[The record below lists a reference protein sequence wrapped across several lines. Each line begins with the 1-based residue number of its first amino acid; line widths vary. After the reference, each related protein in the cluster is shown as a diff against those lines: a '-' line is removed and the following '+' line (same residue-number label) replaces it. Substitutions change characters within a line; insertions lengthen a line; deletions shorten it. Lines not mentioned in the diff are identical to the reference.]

1 MKQKPLVFWFR
12 QDLRLHDHPALRV
25 ALDSGRPVLPV
36 YVWDA
41 RFDEEHPLG
50 FARMGPQ
57 RRKFLEE
64 SLHALE
70 GQIAGRGGRLL
81 VFKGKVVEVLQ
92 HVLAW
97 SGAEAVVAQ
106 REYAREELSDQ
117 AALAMKT
124 DLQLVPGGLLF
135 TPDMVPFGVEK
146 APFYYT
152 AFKNKVLP
160 LGPLVQ
166 PIPEAEQYNFFIPGD
181 LPAALD
187 DCLLDVGGWGWPKS
201 EASSVFVGGEPE
213 GRAALKRYLQSGAVL
228 TYDETRNYFEGVHFS
243 SRLSP
248 WLANGALS
256 PRLVWAGLGQLEVRN
271 EGEAASLQTLR
282 EQLLWRDNFRYL
294 FMRYGARFFWPKGL
308 RSAPLKM
315 FYDKESF
322 ERWRL
327 GETGE
332 ELVDALMHELNA
344 TGFMSNRGRML
355 VAYYLSKAL
364 QVNWQWGA
372 AWFENRL
379 ADYDVYNNYG
389 NWAYQSGRGT
399 DSRVNRRFN
408 LQTQAKRFDP
418 DGNFVRRWGKVTT
431 PGFQK

>member
-1 MKQKPLVFWFR
+1 
-12 QDLRLHDHPALRV
+12 
-25 ALDSGRPVLPV
+25 
-36 YVWDA
+36 
-41 RFDEEHPLG
+41 
-50 FARMGPQ
+50 MGPQ

-64 SLHALE
+64 SLQALG
-70 GQIAGRGGRLL
+70 GQIAERGGRLL
-81 VFKGKVVEVLQ
+81 VFKGKVVEILQ
-92 HVLAW
+92 QVLAW
-97 SGAEAVVAQ
+97 SGAQGVVAQ
-106 REYAREELSDQ
+106 REYAWEELSDQ
-117 AALAMKT
+117 AALARVT
-124 DLQLVPGGLLF
+124 NLQLVPGSLLF
-135 TPDMVPFGVEK
+135 TPDTVPFSVDK
-146 APFYYT
+146 SPFYYT

-166 PIPEAEQYNFFIPGD
+166 SLPEAEQYNFYIPRD
-181 LPAALD
+181 LPAALGRRIM
-187 DCLLDVGGWGWPKS
+187 DVDEVVVPTYEGGV
-201 EASSVFVGGEPE
+201 ALVGGESA
-213 GRAALKRYLQSGAVL
+213 GRTALKYYLESGAAL
-228 TYDETRNYFEGVHFS
+228 TYDQTRNYLEGGHFS

-248 WLANGALS
+248 WLANGSLS
-256 PRLVWAGLGQLEVRN
+256 PRLIWKGLENLRAQNEEEV
-271 EGEAASLQTLR
+271 ASLQSLR

-294 FMRYGARFFWPKGL
+294 FMRYGGRFFWPKGL

-315 FYDKESF
+315 FDDKETF

-355 VAYYLSKAL
+355 VAYHLSKVL

-379 ADYDVYNNYG
+379 VDYEVYNNYG

-418 DGNFVRRWGKVTT
+418 DGGFVRRWGKVRT

>member
-1 MKQKPLVFWFR
+1 MKQSPLVFWFR
-12 QDLRLHDHPALRV
+12 NDLRLHDQPALCV
-25 ALDSGRPVLPV
+25 ALDSGRPVLPI
-36 YVWDA
+36 YIWDA

-64 SLHALE
+64 SLQALG
-70 GQIAGRGGRLL
+70 GQIAERGGRLL
-81 VFKGKVVEVLQ
+81 VFKGKVVEILQQVL
-92 HVLAW
+92 VW
-97 SGAEAVVAQ
+97 SGAEGVVAQ
-106 REYAREELSDQ
+106 REYAWEELIDQ
-117 AALAMKT
+117 AALARVT
-124 DLQLVPGGLLF
+124 NLQLVPGSLLF
-135 TPDMVPFGVEK
+135 TPDTVPFSVDK
-146 APFYYT
+146 SPFYYT

-166 PIPEAEQYNFFIPGD
+166 SLPEAEQYNFYIPGD
-181 LPAALD
+181 LPAVLGRRIMDVDEVVVPTYEGGVAL
-187 DCLLDVGGWGWPKS
+187 
-201 EASSVFVGGEPE
+201 VGGESA
-213 GRAALKRYLQSGAVL
+213 GRTALKYYLESGAAL
-228 TYDETRNYFEGVHFS
+228 TYDQTRNYLEGDHFS

-248 WLANGALS
+248 WLANGSLS
-256 PRLVWAGLGQLEVRN
+256 PRLIWKGLENLRAQNEEEV
-271 EGEAASLQTLR
+271 ASLQSLR

-294 FMRYGARFFWPKGL
+294 FMRYGGRFFWPKGL

-315 FYDKESF
+315 FDDKETF

-355 VAYYLSKAL
+355 VAYHLSKVL

-379 ADYDVYNNYG
+379 VDYEVYNNYG

-418 DGNFVRRWGKVTT
+418 DGGFVRRWGKVRT